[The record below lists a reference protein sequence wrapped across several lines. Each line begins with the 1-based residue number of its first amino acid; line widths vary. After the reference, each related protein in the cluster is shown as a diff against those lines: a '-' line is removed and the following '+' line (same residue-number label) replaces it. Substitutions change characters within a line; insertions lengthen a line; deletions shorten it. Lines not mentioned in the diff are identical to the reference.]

1 MKIIIGIGLIIIG
14 ALIIIYSNKMLEI
27 FGRIPFFER
36 HLGSE
41 GGSRLGYQVIGFLG
55 VIVGLLVMTNSFGG
69 IIRAIFSPVTGG
81 M

>member
-1 MKIIIGIGLIIIG
+1 MKILIGILITVIG
-14 ALIIIYSNKMLEI
+14 ALMIVYSNKFLGV

-36 HLGSE
+36 YLGSE
-41 GGSRLGYQVIGFLG
+41 GGSRLGYQIIGFLG
-55 VIVGLLVMTNSFGG
+55 VIIGLLVMTNSFGG